1 MLRVY
6 TAEIASLFYG
16 MMNAVFY
23 KIFTESRSISSIF
36 SLDHLL
42 SKRRQFQKE
51 NIGAKIVF
59 CFPEHS
65 FYSDTFN
72 ALALHMNANL
82 SALQYCDFPTR
93 KATISQRNV

>member
-1 MLRVY
+1 MLRIY
-6 TAEIASLFYG
+6 AAEIASLFYG